1 MLKVIERTK
10 IWFAI
15 SLSIII
21 VGMLMW
27 TFKGLNLG
35 IDFKGGT
42 VVTIKMDKEPD
53 NSALEEIR
61 KISAKYDSSAQVQ
74 KVGTDEV
81 TIRGNAIS
89 DEQIPQLYKEIK
101 DKFNLKEEKP
111 RYTDRIGPSIGKELR
126 RNAIYSSLV
135 AVALMLIYISLRF
148 EFKFGVAAVIA
159 LVHDVLIT
167 IAVYVFLQIPVNSSF
182 VAAILTVLGYS
193 INDTIVVFD
202 RIRENSKKGIFNN
215 RKELVNGSVTQ
226 TLTRSINTV
235 LTTLFTITALY
246 IFGVSSIKEFA
257 LPLIVGIL
265 SGTYSSIF
273 IASPIWYVWS
283 EKKMA

>member
-1 MLKVIERTK
+1 MLKVVERTK

-27 TFKGLNLG
+27 AFKGLNLG

-42 VVTIKMDKEPD
+42 VVTVKMDKEPD
-53 NSALEEIR
+53 NGVLEEIR
-61 KISAKYDSSAQVQ
+61 KISAKYDSSSQVQ

-81 TIRGNAIS
+81 TIRGNAIT

-101 DKFNLKEEKP
+101 DKFNLKQEKP

-135 AVALMLIYISLRF
+135 ALVLMLIYISLRF
-148 EFKFGVAAVIA
+148 EFRFGVAAVIA
-159 LVHDVLIT
+159 LIHDVLIT

-202 RIRENSKKGIFNN
+202 RIRENSKKGTFNN
-215 RKELVNGSVTQ
+215 RRELVNGSISQ

-273 IASPIWYVWS
+273 IASPIWYVWT
-283 EKKMA
+283 EKKTA

>member
-202 RIRENSKKGIFNN
+202 RIRENNKKGIFNN

>member
-1 MLKVIERTK
+1 MLKVIERAK
-10 IWFAI
+10 VWFAI
-15 SLSIII
+15 SLTIII
-21 VGMLMW
+21 VGMVAW
-27 TFKGLNLG
+27 AVKGLNLG

-42 VVTIKMDKEPD
+42 VVTIKMNSEPNND
-53 NSALEEIR
+53 VLEEIR

-81 TIRGNAIS
+81 TIRGNSIT
-89 DEQIPQLYKEIK
+89 DEQIPKLYKEIK
-101 DKFNLKEEKP
+101 DKYNLKDANP
-111 RYTDRIGPSIGKELR
+111 RQTDRIGPSIGKELR
-126 RNAIYSSLV
+126 RNAIYSSLA
-135 AVALMLIYISLRF
+135 AVVLMLIYISLRF

-159 LVHDVLIT
+159 LIHDVLVTIT
-167 IAVYVFLQIPVNSSF
+167 VYVLLQIPVNSSF

-202 RIRENSKKGIFNN
+202 RIRENNKKHAFATK
-215 RKELVNGSVTQ
+215 RELVNASITQ

-246 IFGVSSIKEFA
+246 LVGVTSVKDFA
-257 LPLIVGIL
+257 LPLIIGIL

-273 IASPIWYVWS
+273 IASPIWYYWT
-283 EKKMA
+283 ERKIA

>member
-10 IWFAI
+10 IWFSI

-89 DEQIPQLYKEIK
+89 DEQIPKLYKEIK

-273 IASPIWYVWS
+273 IASPIWYVWT